1 MVFALEFAVDHLAQT
16 QPHPPMRADVG
27 QGRRA
32 AIRAP
37 EYHHLPP
44 TPLDPHGLVGQLLT
58 EQYRMPMIYTG
69 HNLIPHAKLDKVH
82 FILPSR
88 HHPHKITRL
97 GRLGNPRA
105 WDRIMPMDG
114 ERTILA
120 RTTILSVDLA

>member
-1 MVFALEFAVDHLAQT
+1 MNRRTIVVFALEFAVDHLAQT

-69 HNLIPHAKLDKVH
+69 HSLVPRAKLH
-82 FILPSR
+82 NLFILSASQRPDQT
-88 HHPHKITRL
+88 KRL
-97 GRLGNPRA
+97 SFLGSLR
-105 WDRIMPMDG
+105 G
-114 ERTILA
+114 
-120 RTTILSVDLA
+120 